1 MPAGGGERSALQKA
15 FKPAFNINVGNTMTR
30 LDPID
35 YTSLAKWAGALI
47 NKNPEMTVIDF
58 DKECKR
64 QGVST
69 GRTQYYKA
77 VRDYRTK
84 HGLGKL
90 PRGGKNNPRPAN
102 YTDRKPTRKVVRA
115 PVPIT
120 EDTGPYYRDG
130 LSWPHQATKEANEH
144 VVKLLLWMRKY
155 NVRVVTIEE
164 ESQEVTLSNEPSESR
179 QLVPSPHFTISGG

>member
-1 MPAGGGERSALQKA
+1 
-15 FKPAFNINVGNTMTR
+15 MTR
-30 LDPID
+30 PDPID

-47 NKNPEMTVIDF
+47 ESNPDMTVIDF
-58 DKECKR
+58 ERECKR
-64 QGVST
+64 QGVGT

-77 VRDYRTK
+77 VRDYRDK

-102 YTDRKPTRKVVRA
+102 YTDRGPTRKVVRA

-120 EDTGPYYRDG
+120 EDTGPYYGRG
-130 LSWPHQATKEANEH
+130 SLSWPHQTTKEANEY
-144 VVKLLLWMRKY
+144 VVKLLLWMSKY
-155 NVRVVTIEE
+155 NVRVITIEE

-179 QLVPSPHFTISGG
+179 QLVPSPHFTIQGG